1 MGVCLS
7 LYNNKDNSEVNIN
20 SLKSPNQKG
29 SKRIK
34 RIKTKFPKR
43 DKNISD
49 DDDEEEKEKDQA
61 KKEDNKSKED

>member
-20 SLKSPNQKG
+20 SLKSPNQKAG
-29 SKRIK
+29 KRLK

-43 DKNISD
+43 DISD
-49 DDDEEEKEKDQA
+49 DDDEEEKDQV